1 MGDRLDASALRR
13 RYATSMRRARLRLR
27 PFHSLRHFFAS
38 MAVSKATLV
47 QVHPWMGD
55 SHIQTTAQYL
65 AIASRA
71 VTPPCLLTPSV
82 PLAFRRCQIEPSA
95 ASHPLLITASREAPH
110 GRVTACARGERS
122 RIWNGGSR
130 LPDHRS
136 PMPAGLAQR
145 LCVIVP
151 RISERASTARLHR
164 DQPVFPLKARSGELA
179 VARVG
184 RTRITRSARPHVDA

>member
-1 MGDRLDASALRR
+1 MSGVRVPPPASRKLLLINTFAELDNPESTEISPADFSSSPPCGRNHLPASPPALTFASPLGDHLDASALRR
-13 RYATSMRRARLRLR
+13 RYATSMRRTRLRLR

-82 PLAFRRCQIEPSA
+82 PLALPQMSDRAFGRVASDADHGESGSA
-95 ASHPLLITASREAPH
+95 A
-110 GRVTACARGERS
+110 
-122 RIWNGGSR
+122 GS
-130 LPDHRS
+130 
-136 PMPAGLAQR
+136 A
-145 LCVIVP
+145 
-151 RISERASTARLHR
+151 
-164 DQPVFPLKARSGELA
+164 
-179 VARVG
+179 
-184 RTRITRSARPHVDA
+184 